1 MHMADALLSP
11 GIAGVMYVLSGT
23 AACLAARKV
32 KNSEDPALVPEMGVL
47 GAFVFAAQMLNFAIP
62 GTGSSGHLCGGML
75 LAAVVGPWGGFLT
88 LIGVLVLQCLAFGDG
103 GLLALGANVWNMA
116 FYGCFIGGGLV
127 WPFLVRRGMTRK
139 RIILASILGSVVTL
153 QMGAFSVAAET
164 TLSGIAEL
172 PFSTFLLLMQP
183 IHLAI
188 GLVEGMI
195 TAAVLVFLYENR
207 PELLR
212 SPAEQTDAPAVGNR
226 KKVLGVLTAAAL
238 FMGGI
243 LSHFASEDPDGLEWS
258 LARITGSTEL

>member
-62 GTGSSGHLCGGML
+62 GSGSSGHLCGGML

-116 FYGCFIGGGLV
+116 FYGCFVGGGLV
-127 WPFLVRRGMTRK
+127 WPFLVRR
-139 RIILASILGSVVTL
+139 
-153 QMGAFSVAAET
+153 
-164 TLSGIAEL
+164 
-172 PFSTFLLLMQP
+172 
-183 IHLAI
+183 
-188 GLVEGMI
+188 
-195 TAAVLVFLYENR
+195 
-207 PELLR
+207 
-212 SPAEQTDAPAVGNR
+212 
-226 KKVLGVLTAAAL
+226 
-238 FMGGI
+238 
-243 LSHFASEDPDGLEWS
+243 
-258 LARITGSTEL
+258 